1 MLKFDQTDSSTQH
14 NQSSAEFRD
23 ESVAAVATQKTAT
36 SSTNNLADFLS
47 DMPDIVCMSHL
58 RWDFVF
64 QRPQHL
70 LTRFAQHGRLF
81 YFEEPMFN
89 NGVEPHLEVTTR
101 EGGNINIVVA
111 HLPHGLT
118 PQESDA
124 KQIELLDDFFTAN
137 RLDKFVFWYYTPMAL
152 EITRQLKPIL
162 TVYDCMDELAAF
174 KGASPRLR
182 ELEAELFQKA
192 DLVFT
197 GGHSLY
203 ESKKTQHAAV
213 YAFPSSIDKAHFAQA
228 RQTLPE
234 PEDQKNIP
242 HPRFGFYGVVDERFD
257 IELLRGIAAMRPD
270 WHYVIIGPVV
280 KIDPAVLP
288 KAENIHYLGGKSY
301 KELPVYLSGWDVA
314 LLPFALNES
323 TKFISPTKTPEYL
336 AGGKPVVST
345 SIKDVIRP
353 YKDLELV
360 HIADTPETF
369 VAAIEKALAQR
380 DDTEW
385 LKKTDEYLATI
396 SWDITWQN
404 MVGLMQTAITK
415 NSTKA

>member
-1 MLKFDQTDSSTQH
+1 MLKFDQTESSSQTNLISTEIKKESTSTSNTDSAQV
-14 NQSSAEFRD
+14 AK
-23 ESVAAVATQKTAT
+23 ESNIET
-36 SSTNNLADFLS
+36 FLS

-81 YFEEPMFN
+81 YFEEPQFYD
-89 NGVEPHLEVTTR
+89 GAEPRLDVTTR

-111 HLPHGLT
+111 HLPNGLT

-124 KQIELLDDFFTAN
+124 KQIELLNAFFAEKG
-137 RLDKFVFWYYTPMAL
+137 LDQFIIWYYTPMAL
-152 EITRQLKPIL
+152 EITRQLKPVL
-162 TVYDCMDELAAF
+162 TVFDCMDELSAF
-174 KGASPRLR
+174 KGAPLRLR
-182 ELEAELFQKA
+182 ELEAEMFQKA

-197 GGHSLY
+197 GGHSIYDL
-203 ESKKTQHAAV
+203 KKDQHAAV
-213 YAFPSSIDKAHFAQA
+213 YAFPSSIDKNHFAQA
-228 RQTLPE
+228 RQALTE
-234 PEDQKNIP
+234 SQDQANIP

-257 IELLRGIAAMRPD
+257 IELLRGMAALRPD
-270 WHYVIIGPVV
+270 WHFVIIGPVV
-280 KIDPAVLP
+280 KIEASVLP
-288 KAENIHYLGGKSY
+288 QAENIHYLGGKNY

-323 TKFISPTKTPEYL
+323 TKYISPTKTPEYL

-353 YKDLELV
+353 YGELGLV

-380 DDTEW
+380 DDADW
-385 LKKTDEYLATI
+385 LRRTDEYLADI
-396 SWDITWQN
+396 SWDHTWQN
-404 MVGLMQTAITK
+404 MVSLMQLALTEK
-415 NSTKA
+415 